1 MPRAPRST
9 PLASLWCTPV
19 AEGAA
24 DPGDGPSDVPP
35 LPFRPPVDP
44 ALGGPL
50 LVAPRGSGGV
60 AVTTDALQAHAEQL
74 RRLRDTLEGDT
85 AALAGVHP
93 PTADQLAIASPQTV
107 HAVRQLGPAHV
118 LLRGVA
124 VIAAEADDRLRAAI
138 VRYAEAEQRERQRA
152 IALGAQLAVLLGPVL
167 RVLVVL
173 ALPAVLAA
181 RVTGFPAPAQLAA
194 LKQWMLAHPGTIT
207 SPAFVEAVRI
217 TAMSLDEAAGSLT
230 GLPPG
235 AATALAHGG
244 GFVGVQAGAAYV
256 LGAGRPFGLFRE
268 GPITVERVAESPVS
282 APAAGSA
289 ERLGRVP
296 EGDQVRIERYDA
308 PGRPP
313 RYVVYVGPTETFSP
327 IATDEPW
334 DLTSNVY
341 GVAGLDAG
349 SIRATQSAMRDAGIT
364 AEDQIQLVGFSQGG
378 MVASRIAASG
388 DWNVVGLETYG
399 APAGDILLPEGLSG
413 MAVRNTDDFIP
424 ALAGPQLDDHLLQ
437 VERQAFA
444 PGSPIPTE
452 LAAPAHQRTAY
463 DATATVIDRASSA
476 AVREQIAAMDEFTA
490 GYLRDDG
497 SRITAMVY
505 EATRGGAKGLSSGGP
520 AIR

>member
-1 MPRAPRST
+1 
-9 PLASLWCTPV
+9 
-19 AEGAA
+19 
-24 DPGDGPSDVPP
+24 
-35 LPFRPPVDP
+35 
-44 ALGGPL
+44 
-50 LVAPRGSGGV
+50 
-60 AVTTDALQAHAEQL
+60 
-74 RRLRDTLEGDT
+74 
-85 AALAGVHP
+85 
-93 PTADQLAIASPQTV
+93 
-107 HAVRQLGPAHV
+107 V
-118 LLRGVA
+118 LLRAAAQLA
-124 VIAAEADDRLRAAI
+124 VQADEGLRAAI
-138 VRYAEAEQRERQRA
+138 GRYAEAEQRERQRA
-152 IALGAQLAVLLGPVL
+152 IALGEQLAVLLGPVL
-167 RVLVVL
+167 RVLVGL

-181 RVTGFPAPAQLAA
+181 RVAGLPSPAQLAM
-194 LKQWMLAHPGTIT
+194 LKQWMIEHPGTIT
-207 SPAFVEAVRI
+207 SPGFVEAVRI
-217 TAMSLDEAAGSLT
+217 TAMSLDEAAGSIT

-235 AATALAHGG
+235 ASTALAQAG
-244 GFVGVQAGAAYV
+244 GFTGVQAGAAFV
-256 LGAGRPFGLFRE
+256 LGASRPFGLFRE

-327 IATDEPW
+327 IAADEPW

-364 AEDQIQLVGFSQGG
+364 AGDEIQLVGFSQGG
-378 MVASRIAASG
+378 MVASRLAASG
-388 DWNVVGLETYG
+388 EWNVVGLETYG
-399 APAGDILLPEGLSG
+399 APAGDVILPDGLSG

-463 DATATVIDRASSA
+463 DATAAVIDRATSEV
-476 AVREQIAAMDEFTA
+476 VREQIAAMDGFTA
-490 GYLRDDG
+490 DYLRDDG
-497 SRITAMVY
+497 STITAMVY
-505 EATRGGAKGLSSGGP
+505 EASRGGGRRLSPSGP
-520 AIR
+520 AIP